1 MAGTSLILLLMT
13 AVFAKTNLAGMVYGN
28 ETAERYLDPVAKRMG
43 RQVK

>member
-1 MAGTSLILLLMT
+1 MARPSLILLLIT
-13 AVFAKTNLAGMVYGN
+13 AIFARANFAGMVYGN